1 MLHGTVSILLQ
12 AVNCVPSGM
21 DEETVTPTLFITVAQ
36 PDGGTETDIPCYE
49 VIPDTGPQG
58 YDCQVKLRMNPNQW
72 YIFYSTPTGPVA
84 IEYTLNFQVV
94 YGGCLDDAR
103 NERDMDEYQG
113 GRQTCGTWTFG
124 IDGNGTLTNFSES
137 YY

>member
-1 MLHGTVSILLQ
+1 MRIL
-12 AVNCVPSGM
+12 
-21 DEETVTPTLFITVAQ
+21 VA
-36 PDGGTETDIPCYE
+36 
-49 VIPDTGPQG
+49 
-58 YDCQVKLRMNPNQW
+58 LRSA
-72 YIFYSTPTGPVA
+72 STSALLPH
-84 IEYTLNFQVV
+84 FQVV

-103 NERDMDEYQG
+103 NERDMDQYQG